1 VSHALVDLAITN
13 ATIVTVDALDTVV
26 PDGTVLVHDGAI
38 SYVGLPISFQAARTI
53 DAGGGIVLP
62 GLVNAHTHLA
72 MTLFRGLADDVD
84 LAGFLG
90 RLVPAEAAVL
100 SPATVAVGTR
110 LALAELL
117 RGGTTTALD
126 MYFFPEAA
134 HEVAVAA
141 GFRLHS
147 GPVFVEYDGP
157 DAMPFPDRVRWACA
171 LAPQPFGIG
180 SACWLEPHSTY
191 LLSQDQLREIKAL
204 ADETGARVHIH
215 AAETRTELDLVRERH
230 GRTPVQLLAD
240 VGLLGPRTVIAHGV
254 HLDAA
259 DCALLAATGT
269 SVTHCPASNQKLASG
284 IAPVAELVEAGAN
297 VALGT
302 DGAASANDLDVWFA
316 LRLAGYTQK
325 VRHGAATLPAAALVR
340 LATMGGA
347 RALGIDHLVGSVEV
361 GKRADLVVL
370 DGSSPSLTPVYDP
383 VSALAYAAGR
393 ADVRWVVVDGRV
405 VVDDRVLTTIDIEG
419 AVAAA
424 RGVRTEVLAAIP

>member
-13 ATIVTVDALDTVV
+13 ATIVTVDALDRVV
-26 PDGTVLVHDGAI
+26 ADGTVLVERGAI
-38 SYVGLPISFQAARTI
+38 SYVGLPVPFQAARTI

-72 MTLFRGLADDVD
+72 MTIFRGLADDVD

-100 SPATVAVGTR
+100 SPATVAIGTR

-117 RGGTTTALD
+117 RGGTTAALD

-134 HEVAVAA
+134 HEVAGEA

-147 GPVFVEYDGP
+147 GPVLVEYDGP
-157 DAMPFPDRVRWACA
+157 DAMPFPARMRWARG
-171 LAPQPFGIG
+171 LVRQPFGIG
-180 SACWLEPHSTY
+180 SAGWLEPHSTY
-191 LLSQDQLREIKAL
+191 LLSVDQLREIRAL
-204 ADETGARVHIH
+204 AAETGARVHIH
-215 AAETRTELDLVRERH
+215 AAETRTELDLVRDRH

-240 VGLLGPRTVIAHGV
+240 VGLLGPRTVLAHGV

-259 DCALLAATGT
+259 DRALVADTGT

-284 IAPVAELVEAGAN
+284 IAPIAELVEAGAN

-316 LRLAGYTQK
+316 LRLAAYTQK
-325 VRHGAATLPAAALVR
+325 VRHSAATLPAAMLVR

-347 RALGIDHLVGSVEV
+347 RALGIDHLVGSLEV

-405 VVDDRVLTTIDIEG
+405 VVDDRVLTTIDLE
-419 AVAAA
+419 ATVAAA
-424 RGVRTEVLAAIP
+424 RGARTEVLAAIP